1 MPTKEEEKVLK
12 IAVSGSSGRMGKSV
26 ISQVIAN
33 DSYELVAAFDHPDSD
48 LIGLDAAAFF
58 GKKSGVLISSDL
70 LISPKVVPDVLID
83 FTLPDST
90 INLLDYCAKHKIPAV
105 IGTTGFSDEG
115 RKKIHTFAKKYGAV
129 FSPNMSPGVN
139 ITFKLLENA
148 ASFFSQEYDVEIVE
162 AHHRKKIDAPSGT
175 ALEMA
180 KIISSVKQNLSG
192 ASYCFNRKGITGPRN
207 KDEIGFSV
215 IRGGDIVGE
224 HSVIFAGTGE
234 VIELSHK
241 SSSRE
246 SYTKGALLA
255 SKFLSQNTPNL
266 YSMFDV
272 LGL

>member
-1 MPTKEEEKVLK
+1 MSSKKEEKILKV
-12 IAVSGSSGRMGKSV
+12 AVSGSSGRMGKSV
-26 ISQVIAN
+26 ISQVLAD
-33 DSYELVAAFDHPDSD
+33 DSFELVAAFDHPSSE
-48 LIGLDAAAFF
+48 LIGHDAAAFF
-58 GKKSGVLISSDL
+58 GKKSGVSISSSL
-70 LISPKVVPDVLID
+70 SITSEVVPDVLID

-90 INLLDYCAKHKIPAV
+90 IELLNYCAKYKIPAV
-105 IGTTGFSDEG
+105 IGTTGFSKEE
-115 RKKIHTFAKKYGAV
+115 RKKIYTFAKRYGAV

-148 ASFFSQEYDVEIVE
+148 ASFFSDEYDVEIIE
-162 AHHRKKIDAPSGT
+162 SHHRKKVDAPSGT

-180 KIISSVKQNLSG
+180 KIISSAKKNLNKN
-192 ASYCFNRKGITGPRN
+192 SYRFSRKGTTGPRT

-224 HSVIFAGTGE
+224 HSIMFAGTGE
-234 VIELSHK
+234 VIEICHK

-255 SKFLSQNTPNL
+255 SKFLSKNTPGL

>member
-1 MPTKEEEKVLK
+1 VSSEKEEKILKV
-12 IAVSGSSGRMGKSV
+12 AVSGSSGRMGKSV
-26 ISQVIAN
+26 ISQVLAN
-33 DSYELVAAFDHPDSD
+33 DSFELVAAFDHPSSES
-48 LIGLDAAAFF
+48 IGHDAAAFF
-58 GKKSGVLISSDL
+58 GKKSGVLISSSL
-70 LISPKVVPDVLID
+70 SISPEVVPDVLID

-90 INLLDYCAKHKIPAV
+90 IGLLNYCAKYKIPAV
-105 IGTTGFSDEG
+105 IGTTGFSDEE
-115 RKKIHTFAKKYGAV
+115 RKKIHIFAKKYGAV

-148 ASFFSQEYDVEIVE
+148 ASFFSDEYDVEIVE
-162 AHHRKKIDAPSGT
+162 SHHRKKVDAPSGT

-180 KIISSVKQNLSG
+180 KIISSVKNNLKNNNYRFG
-192 ASYCFNRKGITGPRN
+192 RKGTTGPRA

-224 HSVIFAGTGE
+224 HSIMFAGTGE
-234 VIELSHK
+234 VIEICHK

-255 SKFLSQNTPNL
+255 SKFLSKNTPDL

>member
-1 MPTKEEEKVLK
+1 MLTKKDNKILKV
-12 IAVSGSSGRMGKSV
+12 AVSGSSGRMGKSI
-26 ISQVIAN
+26 ISQVIDN
-33 DSYELVAAFDHPDSD
+33 ESYELVAAFDHPSSN
-48 LIGLDAAAFF
+48 LIGLDAAAFV
-58 GKKSGVLISSDL
+58 GKKSGVLITSDL
-70 LISPKVVPDVLID
+70 ATPPEVVPDVLID

-90 INLLDYCAKHKIPAV
+90 INLLNYCAKHKIPAV
-105 IGTTGFSDEG
+105 IGTTGFSDED
-115 RKKIHTFAKKYGAV
+115 RKKIYTFAKKYGAV

-148 ASFFSQEYDVEIVE
+148 ASFFSDDYDVEILE
-162 AHHRKKIDAPSGT
+162 SHHRRKVDAPSGT

-180 KIISSVKQNLSG
+180 KIISSVKKNLKKS
-192 ASYCFNRKGITGPRN
+192 SYRFNRTGTTGPRAN
-207 KDEIGFSV
+207 DEIGFSV

-234 VIELSHK
+234 VIELCHK

-255 SKFLSQNTPNL
+255 SRFLSRNNPDL